1 MAVVSCSYHSSIP
14 YSSTTQ
20 VCSTSQ
26 KQLKVPTY
34 SARHYSSRFH
44 PYNYSRSTVNR
55 SAISSS
61 LDLTQLLQCQSE
73 SQYKHQ
79 PRRLHPVNSRVFRTY
94 FDAEKPRFASY
105 SFKKSTRADVNR
117 LFGETSLTVSKDDIV
132 DVVYTAKDVK
142 QFDEKKRLAK
152 ELDEILDDLIVID
165 EC

>member
-1 MAVVSCSYHSSIP
+1 
-14 YSSTTQ
+14 
-20 VCSTSQ
+20 
-26 KQLKVPTY
+26 
-34 SARHYSSRFH
+34 
-44 PYNYSRSTVNR
+44 
-55 SAISSS
+55 
-61 LDLTQLLQCQSE
+61 
-73 SQYKHQ
+73 
-79 PRRLHPVNSRVFRTY
+79 VNSRVFRTY